1 MFTYIVGFSLFS
13 FMFIHKPVLCIMIL
27 YSVPPRSDA
36 GLDSPSKVTV
46 VEDEPTVE
54 SDESQQHGIPLLF
67 ITLV

>member
-1 MFTYIVGFSLFS
+1 
-13 FMFIHKPVLCIMIL
+13 MIL
-27 YSVPPRSDA
+27 YSVPPRSNA
-36 GLDSPSKVTV
+36 GLDTPSKVTV